1 MSIRLILLLTIVG
14 FILITLG
21 LMGLYF
27 DVSRRLIALKKS
39 QRNTN
44 KLVIAQN
51 RRLDVIEQ
59 RDREAAEHIYICCD
73 GESVKDIKF
82 KGEGI

>member
-1 MSIRLILLLTIVG
+1 MSIRLILLLTVVG

-21 LMGLYF
+21 LMGLYV
-27 DVSRRLIALKKS
+27 DVNRRLIALKKS

-44 KLVIAQN
+44 KLVIDQN

-59 RDREAAEHIYICCD
+59 RDREAAEHIYIRCD
-73 GESVKDIKF
+73 KSGDDVKF
-82 KGEGI
+82 GGEGI

>member
-14 FILITLG
+14 IILITLG
-21 LMGLYF
+21 LMGLYV
-27 DVSRRLIALKKS
+27 DVNRRLIALKKS

-73 GESVKDIKF
+73 KPGDDVKF
-82 KGEGI
+82 GGEGI

>member
-14 FILITLG
+14 IILITLG
-21 LMGLYF
+21 LMGLYI
-27 DVSRRLIALKKS
+27 DVNRRLIALKKS

-44 KLVIAQN
+44 KLVIDQN

-73 GESVKDIKF
+73 GEPIKDIKYG
-82 KGEGI
+82 GEGI

>member
-1 MSIRLILLLTIVG
+1 MSIRLILLLTVVG

-21 LMGLYF
+21 LMGLYI
-27 DVSRRLIALKKS
+27 DVNRRLIALKKS

-59 RDREAAEHIYICCD
+59 RDREAADHIYICCD
-73 GESVKDIKF
+73 MPGDDVKF
-82 KGEGI
+82 GGEGI

>member
-21 LMGLYF
+21 LMGLYI
-27 DVSRRLIALKKS
+27 DVNRRLIALKKS
-39 QRNTN
+39 QKNTN
-44 KLVIAQN
+44 KLVIDQN

-59 RDREAAEHIYICCD
+59 RDRDAAEHVYIHSD
-73 GESVKDIKF
+73 GSNDIKYG
-82 KGEGI
+82 GEGI

>member
-14 FILITLG
+14 IILITLG
-21 LMGLYF
+21 LMGLYI
-27 DVSRRLIALKKS
+27 DVNRRLIALKKS
-39 QRNTN
+39 LRNTD
-44 KLVIAQN
+44 KLVINQN

-73 GESVKDIKF
+73 GEPVKDIKF

>member
-14 FILITLG
+14 IILITLG

-39 QRNTN
+39 LRNTD
-44 KLVIAQN
+44 KLVINQN
-51 RRLDVIEQ
+51 RRIDVIEQ

-73 GESVKDIKF
+73 KPGDDVKF
-82 KGEGI
+82 GGEGI